1 MTASIDLDP
10 RDLET
15 VEGILRQY
23 IPEHE
28 VWAFGSRVRGTARE
42 HSDLDLV
49 VRTTRPLLPA
59 QLGDLK
65 EAFELSNLP
74 MKVDILDGSTLT
86 PNFQDIVR
94 EEHVVLQV
102 PRDPGSWRTVR
113 LDEVCEIYDGPHA
126 TPPKAAEGP
135 ILLQTWNLAHGRLDL
150 NQVEH
155 VSGEDFRKLTRSVT
169 PRAGD
174 LVFVYQGD
182 LGRAALLPEGLRCCL
197 GRGVGLLRAK
207 PELIDPPFLLHS
219 FLGPEFQQTIRSR
232 AIGSAMARLP
242 LKEMGGFPLRIP
254 PMAEQRA
261 IAQSLRVPDSQPTE

>member
-10 RDLET
+10 RDRET

-28 VWAFGSRVRGTARE
+28 IWAFGSRVRGTARE

-49 VRTTRPLLPA
+49 VRTTQPLSTA
-59 QLGDLK
+59 QLGDLM

-113 LDEVCEIYDGPHA
+113 LDEVCEIHDGPHA
-126 TPPKAAEGP
+126 TPPKVAEGP
-135 ILLQTWNLAHGRLDL
+135 VLLQTWNLAHGRLAL

-155 VSGEDFRKLTRSVT
+155 VSDEDFRKLTRSVT
-169 PRAGD
+169 PREGD
-174 LVFVYQGD
+174 LVFAYQEH
-182 LGRAALLPEGLRCCL
+182 LGKAALIPEGLRCCL
-197 GRGVGLLRAK
+197 GRGVGLLRPK
-207 PELIDPPFLLHS
+207 PGLVDPRFLLHA
-219 FLGPEFQQTIRSR
+219 FLEPDFQRTIRSR
-232 AIGSAMARLP
+232 AVGTTVPRLP
-242 LKEMGGFPLRIP
+242 WKEIGGLPLRIP
-254 PMAEQRA
+254 PLEEQVTRGEA
-261 IAQSLRVPDSQPTE
+261 RI